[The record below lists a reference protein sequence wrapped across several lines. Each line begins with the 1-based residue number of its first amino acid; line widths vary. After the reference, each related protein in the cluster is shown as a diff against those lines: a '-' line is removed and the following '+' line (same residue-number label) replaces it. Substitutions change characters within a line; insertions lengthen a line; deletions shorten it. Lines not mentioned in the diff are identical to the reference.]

1 MNRLKSFSF
10 LSLLVLICFSSGA
23 FAWRGGGGHGG
34 GGYYHGGGYGYHGGP
49 YYSTVFVGG
58 VPYYFYDGVYYDY
71 QGGYVVPAPVMVV
84 PSPMVLPRTSQL
96 NSQPHRCS
104 VQRFRPLLLER
115 RNPSATPLMLRYIS
129 RIPGENTIRS
139 SWSSARTAIWADGRI
154 LSWSSDSSPAPGALW
169 KLIILKRQF
178 HFSFGLISLI

>member
-84 PSPMVLPRTSQL
+84 PSPMVLPPD
-96 NSQPHRCS
+96 QPIEQPTAP
-104 VQRFRPLLLER
+104 VQR
-115 RNPSATPLMLRYIS
+115 ATV
-129 RIPGENTIRS
+129 
-139 SWSSARTAIWADGRI
+139 SSASAGTQESIGDTVNVTLYIPHSGGKYNSI
-154 LSWSSDSSPAPGALW
+154 KLVKCKNGYLGPMGEFYPGHPTVAQLQALY
-169 KLIILKRQF
+169 
-178 HFSFGLISLI
+178 GN